1 VISIAKLKNYFLKRG
16 WINRGGIGVAID
28 VVGVLCAICLQ
39 QRFAIA
45 LLSLYG
51 YQILSQ
57 VDASYNPKTAI
68 LTYSGNQVFLEVKAT
83 PTEQAIGLQRRESL
97 PPQSGMLFPV
107 SPPKLVQIW
116 TYQVKFPID
125 IIFLRDNQ
133 IQEIIYSTPPCYIA
147 KTCKIHRSTNTVD
160 TVIEV
165 AAGTAKRLNL
175 RVGTKIHIKF
185 YN

>member
-1 VISIAKLKNYFLKRG
+1 MISIAKFKNYFLKRG

-28 VVGVLCAICLQ
+28 VIGVLCAS
-39 QRFAIA
+39 A

-57 VDASYNPKTAI
+57 IDASYNPKTAI

-83 PTEQAIGLQRRESL
+83 LTEQAIGLQGRESL
-97 PPQSGMLFPV
+97 PPQSGVLFPV
-107 SPPKLVQIW
+107 SPPKLVKVW
-116 TYQVKFPID
+116 MYRVKFPID

-133 IQEIIYSTPPCYIA
+133 IQGILYSTPPCHIA
-147 KTCKIHRSTNTVD
+147 KNCKIYRSTNTVD

-175 RVGTKIHIKF
+175 KVGTKIYIKF
-185 YN
+185 YT